1 MAHDVDETRS
11 RLLEAAGEIFA
22 EKGFQAATVREICGR
37 AGVNLAAI
45 NYHFGDKERL
55 YVEAVKHAHHCG
67 GQQVPPEWAPGTPPE
82 EKLRDLVHGAFLRLL
97 APRRPAWHSQL
108 MAREISEPTHAC
120 VELVESYIRAHF
132 ELLDGILEE
141 LMPPETP
148 AEDRHLVA
156 FSIVGQ
162 CIHFKLH
169 RPIAELLIGREEL
182 ERYNV
187 ERLTEH
193 VTRFT
198 LAALGRAEPFSGSMG
213 TACSRDAPRAAARG

>member
-11 RLLEAAGEIFA
+11 RLLEAAGEVFA

-82 EKLRDLVHGAFLRLL
+82 EKLRDLLHGAFLRLL
-97 APRRPAWHSQL
+97 DPRRPAWHSQL

-141 LMPPETP
+141 LMPPDTP
-148 AEDRHLVA
+148 PEDRHLVA

-198 LAALGRAEPFSGSMG
+198 LAALGRAEPF
-213 TACSRDAPRAAARG
+213 

>member
-11 RLLEAAGEIFA
+11 RLLEAAGQIFA

-45 NYHFGDKERL
+45 NYHFGDKEHL
-55 YVEAVKHAHHCG
+55 YVEAVQHAHHCG
-67 GQQVPPEWAPGTPPE
+67 GQQVPPEWPSGTPPE
-82 EKLRDLVHGAFLRLL
+82 EKLRALVHGTFLRLL
-97 APRRPAWHSQL
+97 DPRRPAWHSRL
-108 MAREISEPTHAC
+108 MARELSEPTHAC
-120 VELVESYIRAHF
+120 VELVESYIRAQF
-132 ELLDGILEE
+132 EVLDGILEE
-141 LMPPETP
+141 LMPRGAAP
-148 AEDRHLVA
+148 EDRHLVA

-169 RPIAELLIGREEL
+169 RPIAELLVGPEEL
-182 ERYNV
+182 GRHDV

-198 LAALGRAEPFSGSMG
+198 LAALGRAEFLPASP
-213 TACSRDAPRAAARG
+213 TPALDD